1 MANFSV
7 QLKDKGI
14 FARIEKSI
22 IKDVELIL
30 SSKEMLN
37 EVGEFVADRVRLQ
50 ARISKPLNSSNSLPK
65 LKESSIAS
73 RKYIAKHNQTHQ
85 TYESGRSNLTIT
97 GQLLDSITHK
107 IMGVGEIVIDV
118 AGKHRGY
125 KSGTGKKGK
134 DIENKDL
141 KDYLIKKGFVI
152 FDKAIEA
159 NNIIKARTKT
169 IVLRYIR
176 RGLAIRN
183 KLAKK

>member
-1 MANFSV
+1 LAQFKV
-7 QLKDKGI
+7 GIKDGGV

-30 SSKEMLN
+30 SSKEMMN
-37 EVGEFVADRVRLQ
+37 EVGEFVAERVRYQ
-50 ARISKPLNSSNSLPK
+50 ARVSKPLNAQSSLPK
-65 LKESSIAS
+65 LKTSSISS

-85 TYESGRSNLTIT
+85 TFEPSRSNLTIT

-107 IMGVGEIVIDV
+107 IIGVGQILIDV

-125 KSGTGKKGK
+125 KSGTGAKGK

-141 KDYLIKKGFVI
+141 KEYLIQKGFVI
-152 FDKAIEA
+152 FDKTIET
-159 NNIIKARTKT
+159 NTLIQSRIKT

-183 KLAKK
+183 RLAKK